1 MAIFFDVLLVALL
14 LFTIIRHAVL
24 GLTCSILMAG
34 RFFASLILAGVLCYP
49 VAALLHFLGI
59 PSALSGILAFI
70 AIFICAMLLSKMLI
84 SLLSKIK
91 IPLVTKIDKTLGLV
105 LGIVLGLIL
114 TSLLATV
121 IYTVL
126 EVSAV
131 VGGQPDA
138 MAPFNNSYVFRFIY
152 NLRIFEF
159 IRNFF

>member
-1 MAIFFDVLLVALL
+1 MAIVFDVLLVAIF
-14 LFTIIRHAVL
+14 LFMVIRHAIL

-49 VAALLHFLGI
+49 VAALLHFIGI
-59 PSALSGILAFI
+59 PSALSGILAFV
-70 AIFICAMLLSKMLI
+70 AIFIGAMI
-84 SLLSKIK
+84 LSKILITWLSK
-91 IPLVTKIDKTLGLV
+91 IQIPLITKVDKTLGLV
-105 LGIVLGLIL
+105 LGIVLGLIA

-131 VGGQPDA
+131 VSAQPEV
-138 MAPFNNSYVFRFIY
+138 MASFNSSYVFRFIY